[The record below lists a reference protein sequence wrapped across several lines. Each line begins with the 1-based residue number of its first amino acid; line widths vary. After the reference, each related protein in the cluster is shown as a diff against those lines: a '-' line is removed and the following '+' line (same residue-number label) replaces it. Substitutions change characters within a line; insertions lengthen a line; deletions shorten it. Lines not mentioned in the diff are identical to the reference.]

1 MPGGRV
7 ITVSEGVGRL
17 FGGDVLLREVLY
29 RLSRS
34 MDDSE
39 AVKPSEAIG
48 PIEGTMDVG
57 DMAEAVVLSG
67 VEDLVLELDDLR
79 RITIALTSTS
89 GRFEVRGVAPGPG
102 GLRDFARRYTAAWC
116 SQDPRSVAEFFA
128 RAGSLQVNQSPAAQG
143 REAIAAVA
151 QGFMTAFPDLQVS
164 MDDVTDEGNRA
175 KYYWTLNGTNTGP
188 GGTGRRVCIS
198 GVESWQLSPEGLI
211 LESIGRFDAANYQR
225 QLDGAS

>member
-1 MPGGRV
+1 MGGRF

-17 FGGDVLLREVLY
+17 FGGDVLLRDVLY

-34 MDDSE
+34 MDDSDT
-39 AVKPSEAIG
+39 VRPSEAVG
-48 PIEGTMDVG
+48 PLEGTMDVG

-67 VEDLVLELDDLR
+67 VEDLILELDDLR
-79 RITIALTSTS
+79 RLTISLTSTS
-89 GRFEVRGVAPGPG
+89 GRFEVRGVGPDPG
-102 GLRDFARRYTAAWC
+102 GVRDFARRYTAAWC
-116 SQDPRSVAEFFA
+116 GQDAKRVAAFFA
-128 RAGSLQVNQSPAAQG
+128 PGGSLKVNDAPPARG

-164 MDDVTDEGNRA
+164 MDDVTDEGNHA

-198 GVESWQLSPEGLI
+198 GIESWQLSPEGLI
-211 LESIGRFDAANYQR
+211 LESLGRFDAANYQR
-225 QLDGAS
+225 QLGGAG

>member
-1 MPGGRV
+1 MGSRF

-17 FGGDVLLREVLY
+17 FGGEVLLREVLY

-34 MDDSE
+34 MDDSDE
-39 AVKPSEAIG
+39 VRPSEAVG
-48 PIEGTMDVG
+48 PLEGTMDVG

-67 VEDLVLELDDLR
+67 VEDLILELDDLR
-79 RITIALTSTS
+79 RLTISLTSTS
-89 GRFEVRGVAPGPG
+89 GRFELRGVGPGPG

-116 SQDPRSVAEFFA
+116 GQDPKRVAAFFA
-128 RAGSLQVNQSPAAQG
+128 PAGSLKVNDAPPAMG

-175 KYYWTLNGTNTGP
+175 KYYWTLNGKNTGP
-188 GGTGRRVCIS
+188 GGTGRHVCIS
-198 GVESWQLSPEGLI
+198 GIESWQLSPEGLI
-211 LESIGRFDAANYQR
+211 LASFGQFDAADYQR
-225 QLDGAS
+225 QLAGAL